1 MNLPVIIRELPEN
14 VAHVYLAA
22 NNIPQE
28 ERDALA
34 LQATERGLELIDHH
48 GDVNTEE
55 GLLELAR
62 MAEHII
68 VLPLTGMY
76 TFCKKMVSMSKC
88 RLLDAKNGLIR
99 L

>member
-1 MNLPVIIRELPEN
+1 MNLPAIIRELPEN

-34 LQATERGLELIDHH
+34 LQATGRGLELIDHH
-48 GDVNTEE
+48 GDVNAEE
-55 GLLELAR
+55 GLLELAK

-68 VLPLTGMY
+68 VLGLNSQMIRFHNTPPRG
-76 TFCKKMVSMSKC
+76 FKKGRKSEILRRS
-88 RLLDAKNGLIR
+88 
-99 L
+99 